1 LWTLGTPVAKSE
13 LYSRLRLA
21 PPTEE
26 SGDPFPVGYCHFPR
40 YEEEYF
46 RQLTAE
52 SLVKGHWV
60 VGPNQRNEALD
71 CRVYARAAASIYG
84 IDRFAEKHWRELE
97 ALLPALA
104 AQPETSAAAPTR
116 PARRVTVSSNWMK
129 R

>member
-1 LWTLGTPVAKSE
+1 MI
-13 LYSRLRLA
+13 YSRLRLA

-26 SGDPFPVGYCHFPR
+26 SGEPFPAGYCHFPR

-84 IDRFAEKHWRELE
+84 MDRFNEKHWRELE
-97 ALLPALA
+97 ALLPA
-104 AQPETSAAAPTR
+104 TSAPQEEAIASPTR